1 MKEDKF
7 ILSIPHPKDKN
18 LKILI
23 LRLKTTFLKKL

>member
-7 ILSIPHPKDKN
+7 ILSIPHPNAKN